1 MKKYGLL
8 EREWNK
14 WVNQWVDRPK
24 DREKDRQMVEVEKRR
39 KEILFK
45 L

>member
-39 KEILFK
+39 KEILFE